1 MTNNENKK
9 IRQRVRI
16 RFRKEGDLRLIGHRD
31 LVRTVERAIRR
42 AGVQL
47 SMTEGFHPKARLGF
61 PLALSVGIAGQQEV
75 MEIEFSEIVEVESLT
90 NLLTAEFPKGLTIED
105 LQLVP
110 EGTKKA
116 KVAKVVYEVPI
127 PDEQQETARQAALS
141 LMNQSECMI
150 TRAGRTKPI
159 DLRANLVALEIEDG
173 QLRIE
178 QTTSAAAMASPRDV
192 LNQLGLTELE
202 KLGHHLT
209 RTQVQLVAT

>member
-1 MTNNENKK
+1 
-9 IRQRVRI
+9 
-16 RFRKEGDLRLIGHRD
+16 
-31 LVRTVERAIRR
+31 
-42 AGVQL
+42 
-47 SMTEGFHPKARLGF
+47 
-61 PLALSVGIAGQQEV
+61 
-75 MEIEFSEIVEVESLT
+75 
-90 NLLTAEFPKGLTIED
+90 
-105 LQLVP
+105 
-110 EGTKKA
+110 
-116 KVAKVVYEVPI
+116 
-127 PDEQQETARQAALS
+127 
-141 LMNQSECMI
+141 MNQSECMI